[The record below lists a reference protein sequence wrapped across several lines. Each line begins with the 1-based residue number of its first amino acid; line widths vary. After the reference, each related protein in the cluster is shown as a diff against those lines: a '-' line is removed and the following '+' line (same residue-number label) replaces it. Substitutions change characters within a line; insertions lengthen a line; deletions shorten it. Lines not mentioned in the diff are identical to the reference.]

1 MTVAQPTIHA
11 AYYPTLLH
19 STDTTTIDSASKLS
33 PHISSYSLLYPIFLL
48 STAQPHSNG
57 ETMTSYP
64 NATQSTALWH
74 QHHHQEIPSTHSQLT
89 TPILVHYAKTAIS
102 NEPLP
107 LTHYGPP
114 VHTTNS
120 PTSTQSSPTPAAP
133 TVQYKQ
139 YGVVHRTQLPHL
151 VTVSPHIQ
159 NTSIPNDDFVPVH
172 SIVEHC

>member
-1 MTVAQPTIHA
+1 MIVLFFFT
-11 AYYPTLLH
+11 
-19 STDTTTIDSASKLS
+19 
-33 PHISSYSLLYPIFLL
+33 F
-48 STAQPHSNG
+48 TAQSHSNG

-64 NATQSTALWH
+64 SATQSTTLWH
-74 QHHHQEIPSTHSQLT
+74 HHPHQDMIPSTHSQLT

-120 PTSTQSSPTPAAP
+120 PTSTQSSPIPAAAAA

-159 NTSIPNDDFVPVH
+159 NTNIPNDDFVPVH

>member
-1 MTVAQPTIHA
+1 MSEVFSFVLKFIAQ
-11 AYYPTLLH
+11 
-19 STDTTTIDSASKLS
+19 S
-33 PHISSYSLLYPIFLL
+33 
-48 STAQPHSNG
+48 HSNG

-64 NATQSTALWH
+64 SATQGTTLW
-74 QHHHQEIPSTHSQLT
+74 QQQHHQELVPSTHTQLT
-89 TPILVHYAKTAIS
+89 TPILVHYAKPSIG

-107 LTHYGPP
+107 LSHYGPP

-120 PTSTQSSPTPAAP
+120 PTSTQSSPTAGAA

-159 NTSIPNDDFVPVH
+159 NTSIPSEDYVPVHH